1 MVLIVGCPGIEIKK
15 IESMFQF
22 FPQNDRQE
30 LSIMN
35 EEFVVTFLRLDKTF
49 YSSWREKIYCTNI
62 DAQCL

>member
-1 MVLIVGCPGIEIKK
+1 
-15 IESMFQF
+15 MFQF

-30 LSIMN
+30 LSTCIMN

>member
-15 IESMFQF
+15 FESMFQF

-35 EEFVVTFLRLDKTF
+35 EEFVVTL
-49 YSSWREKIYCTNI
+49 
-62 DAQCL
+62 